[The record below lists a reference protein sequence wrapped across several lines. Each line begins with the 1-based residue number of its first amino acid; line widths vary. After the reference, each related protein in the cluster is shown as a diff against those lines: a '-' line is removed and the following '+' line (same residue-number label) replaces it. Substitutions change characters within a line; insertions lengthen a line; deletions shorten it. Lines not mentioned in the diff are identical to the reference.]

1 MRYRLLDIATADI
14 AFEAYGKDL
23 NELFVNIGKAVTE
36 IMTDIKK
43 VKPEMTKEFEIH
55 SEDLESLVFDFI
67 SELLYYK
74 DAEGLVFSEFE
85 IRIEKN
91 EKYNLKCIAK
101 GEKLKRE
108 KHEIRMEVKAA
119 TYHQMLIKRDKEWK
133 ARIVLDV

>member
-43 VKPEMTKEFEIH
+43 VKPEMTKEFEVH

-74 DAEGLVFSEFE
+74 DAEGLVFSDFE